1 MTKNTHPVNELQAK
15 IKWLAKE
22 RGTSESALLGNHRSM
37 VRSGYKTN
45 RLNADFERELAS
57 DHGFDP
63 EWREWRMGTK
73 AEFAARFHQ
82 QRSKKAQHE
91 RRTNILLVPEP
102 GKQLTGT
109 QRLAS
114 LKMTTHLSNSGENW
128 RIGFDLICRASDGL
142 GVKRGDIQLRCGE
155 AIARREQW
163 GFQKEYKLPDTDVT
177 IRAWTGTE
185 NAPLWRVAAA
195 TGILDDVTPGET
207 YCVVTEVAPGDCL
220 SARFSVF
227 VKDYCTQ
234 NYICQEDGT
243 PLTRRKKAVLDRIMQ
258 MGLPGG
264 EDGETVLCS
273 HDIAFKAA
281 PSILELNTT
290 EGSEGAPG
298 KLLGRSE

>member
-1 MTKNTHPVNELQAK
+1 MTKNTHPVNELEAK

-37 VRSGYKTN
+37 VRSGYKKN
-45 RLNADFERELAS
+45 RLNADFEQKLAS
-57 DHGFDP
+57 GCGFDP
-63 EWREWRMGTK
+63 EWLEWRTGTK

-82 QRSKKAQHE
+82 QPSSEGQQE
-91 RRTNILLVPEP
+91 RRTDIPLVPEP

-109 QRLAS
+109 HRLAS
-114 LKMTTHLSNSGENW
+114 LKMTTKLSNSGENW
-128 RIGFDLICRASDGL
+128 WIGFDLICRASNGL

-155 AIARREQW
+155 AVAGREQW
-163 GFQKEYKLPDTDVT
+163 GFQKDYKLPDTDVT
-177 IRAWTGTE
+177 IRVWTGME
-185 NAPLWRVAAA
+185 NAPLWRIAAA
-195 TGILDDVTPGET
+195 SGILDDVIPGEP

-234 NYICQEDGT
+234 NYICQEDGE
-243 PLTRRKKAVLDRIMQ
+243 PLTRRKKALLDRIMQ

-273 HDIAFKAA
+273 HDIGFKVA
-281 PSILELNTT
+281 PSIPELDTAAL
-290 EGSEGAPG
+290 SEAASA
-298 KLLGRSE
+298 KLPERSR